1 MKVQTKTVLVTGAT
15 GYIASW
21 MVKFLLEQGH
31 TVHAAVRDKEN
42 KIKTKHLSDI
52 ASKSKGVLKFF
63 ESDLLKDGSYRKAM
77 ENCEIVFHT
86 ASPFIMDSRN
96 PKTEV
101 IDPAIKGTRNV
112 ITSVNMIDA
121 VKKVVLTSS
130 VAAIYGNA
138 EDANQVPNKT
148 FNEEMWNHS
157 SRPDDGEYS
166 YSKTQA
172 EKEAWKLNKGQ
183 SRWKLVTI
191 NPSFVVGPALN
202 PFANFESKK
211 FMLQMGNGYLR
222 MGVPDVNLAMVDV
235 RDTAKAHIL
244 AGFNDSAVGR
254 FIISENSYKLI
265 DIGKYLR
272 KKFGQKYPIPWFVT
286 PKFLAWL
293 FSPFLGVK
301 RTFIKKNVGYDFYF
315 DNKKSVNELGL
326 NYLSVEKSASDFF
339 QQFIDYDLI

>member
-202 PFANFESKK
+202 PYANFESKK

-244 AGFNDSAVGR
+244 AGFNDSAEGR